1 MSSDETLRAWI
12 ETVEPGT
19 LRELHDK
26 RATCREQ
33 FEIIE
38 QWMPRFP
45 RGHTPCA
52 FVVRMRDGTT
62 DWYLRHSKGP
72 LQGHFLDIYPD
83 DYKRRELAELAIE
96 IHLHPPSLAVA
107 SASTPIEEPFAA
119 VVRRRIVETMD
130 ELERTKATC
139 RQLAESLR
147 GLKDGLKIRKD
158 LEADRR
164 AESVIDTIIADA
176 RAATEI
182 KEQDR

>member
-1 MSSDETLRAWI
+1 VDAKVPARPYTVCVRRAHARRNDGL
-12 ETVEPGT
+12 VPASQQGS
-19 LRELHDK
+19 
-26 RATCREQ
+26 AAGA
-33 FEIIE
+33 
-38 QWMPRFP
+38 FP
-45 RGHTPCA
+45 R
-52 FVVRMRDGTT
+52 
-62 DWYLRHSKGP
+62 
-72 LQGHFLDIYPD
+72 PD